1 MNQRL
6 VIVLVCCG
14 LLLASPTASWAR
26 QGTSG
31 TARAD
36 LDAAKALYAKASY
49 EEALARLSQVD
60 DVDQINEVEQYRALC
75 LLALGRP
82 NDAQRS
88 LEQIV
93 TRAPLYTMSEADVSP
108 RLIAMFQETR
118 KRLLPLAAKDLYAN
132 GKASFD
138 RKDYAAA
145 ATQLRQLVTLLSDQS
160 LVESMAA
167 LSDLKQLAE
176 GFLRLS
182 DAEVAAAAARPA
194 PPPPVAPPV
203 AMETPPATAPAP
215 PGVPAIYSTT
225 DKDVTPPVE
234 ILRTLPRWVPPNPVA
249 RRSTFRGIVEVVVDE
264 RGAVESAAIRQS
276 VTPLYDPDLLT
287 TAKTWKFR
295 PALRL
300 GKPVKYRM
308 MFEVVLQPASE
319 RLNSQD

>member
-1 MNQRL
+1 VNQRL
-6 VIVLVCCG
+6 VVVLVSCG

-26 QGTSG
+26 QGTAV

-36 LDAAKALYAKASY
+36 LETAKALYAKASY
-49 EEALARLSQVD
+49 EEALTRLSQVD
-60 DVDQINEVEQYRALC
+60 DVEQVNEVEQYRALC

-82 NDAQRS
+82 DEAQRS

-108 RLIAMFQETR
+108 RLIAMFHDIR

-138 RKDYAAA
+138 RKDFATAS
-145 ATQLRQLVTLLSDQS
+145 TQLRQLVTLLSDQS
-160 LVESMAA
+160 LIESAPS

-182 DAEVAAAAARPA
+182 DAEGAAAAARPPPPQPIASPAPVNA
-194 PPPPVAPPV
+194 PPEVP
-203 AMETPPATAPAP
+203 TAPAP
-215 PGVPAIYSTT
+215 PAAPTIYSTT
-225 DKDVTPPVE
+225 DKDVTPPAE
-234 ILRTLPRWVPPNPVA
+234 IQRSLPRWIPPNPVA

-264 RGAVESAAIRQS
+264 RGMVESAAIRQS

-287 TAKTWKFR
+287 TAKTWRFR
-295 PALRL
+295 PATRL

-308 MFEVVLQPASE
+308 MFEVVLQPGGE
-319 RLNSQD
+319 RLGR

>member
-1 MNQRL
+1 VNQRL
-6 VIVLVCCG
+6 VIVLVSCG
-14 LLLASPTASWAR
+14 LLLAGPTASWAR
-26 QGTSG
+26 QGTAG
-31 TARAD
+31 AARAD
-36 LDAAKALYAKASY
+36 LEAAKALYAKASY

-60 DVDQINEVEQYRALC
+60 DVDQINDVEQYRALC

-82 NDAQRS
+82 NEAQRS

-194 PPPPVAPPV
+194 PPPVAPPV
-203 AMETPPATAPAP
+203 AMETPAAASPAA
-215 PGVPAIYSTT
+215 PAIYSTT

-319 RLNSQD
+319 RLGQYQ

>member
-1 MNQRL
+1 VNQRL
-6 VIVLVCCG
+6 VVVLVACG
-14 LLLASPTASWAR
+14 LLLASPAVSWAR
-26 QGTSG
+26 QATAGA
-31 TARAD
+31 ARAD
-36 LDAAKALYAKASY
+36 LEAAKALYAKAAY

-60 DVDQINEVEQYRALC
+60 DVDQINDVEQYRALC

-82 NDAQRS
+82 DEAQRS

-93 TRAPLYTMSEADVSP
+93 MRAPLYVMSEADVSP
-108 RLIAMFQETR
+108 RLIAMFHETR

-145 ATQLRQLVTLLSDQS
+145 STQLRQLVTLLSDPS

-167 LSDLKQLAE
+167 LSDLKQLAD

-194 PPPPVAPPV
+194 APPPVAPPV
-203 AMETPPATAPAP
+203 AMDTPPATAPK
-215 PGVPAIYSTT
+215 VPALPAIFSTT

-276 VTPLYDPDLLT
+276 VNPLYDPDLLT

-319 RLNSQD
+319 RLVQ

>member
-1 MNQRL
+1 VNQRL

-118 KRLLPLAAKDLYAN
+118 KRLLPLA
-132 GKASFD
+132 
-138 RKDYAAA
+138 
-145 ATQLRQLVTLLSDQS
+145 
-160 LVESMAA
+160 
-167 LSDLKQLAE
+167 
-176 GFLRLS
+176 
-182 DAEVAAAAARPA
+182 
-194 PPPPVAPPV
+194 
-203 AMETPPATAPAP
+203 
-215 PGVPAIYSTT
+215 
-225 DKDVTPPVE
+225 
-234 ILRTLPRWVPPNPVA
+234 LPFA
-249 RRSTFRGIVEVVVDE
+249 
-264 RGAVESAAIRQS
+264 
-276 VTPLYDPDLLT
+276 
-287 TAKTWKFR
+287 
-295 PALRL
+295 
-300 GKPVKYRM
+300 
-308 MFEVVLQPASE
+308 
-319 RLNSQD
+319 